1 MGQGKHLW
9 MELEAQV
16 LIPSSWSPNPQNHHP
31 RCVCLAIVCV
41 SNAAL
46 SFHLGAEF
54 KKNQAGREDPFP
66 SINLREGRGRQRRNA
81 ATAKG
86 FSVTLPPLL
95 IQNIIFRD
103 WRTFFAAVIHFAF
116 LRTRR
121 RAAPSVELL
130 ICLQIRSKL
139 NRSLHILFFLKHSR
153 STAWG
158 SPWGRRLPWPS
169 HKIWVLSG
177 SQITDWG
184 DELAALGE
192 VGLRKK

>member
-1 MGQGKHLW
+1 

-116 LRTRR
+116 LRTPVYSWRHFWSSQLTG
-121 RAAPSVELL
+121 AAPLT
-130 ICLQIRSKL
+130 R
-139 NRSLHILFFLKHSR
+139 NGWR
-153 STAWG
+153 
-158 SPWGRRLPWPS
+158 PRLPLRAQDAP
-169 HKIWVLSG
+169 HQRAVQPRMPAVLR
-177 SQITDWG
+177 
-184 DELAALGE
+184 
-192 VGLRKK
+192 LRNPAQA